1 MGNGPKKPRRKIKFS
16 VKETK
21 ASTIF
26 GAALGIMSLLT
37 VMIIIQLTFLA
48 NGEATLSFAFA
59 GFLATV
65 FSVAGLVLS
74 ILCMN
79 DEYQPHTF
87 GWIGLV
93 TNGVAL
99 VAMAIILYLGMF

>member
-21 ASTIF
+21 PSTVF
-26 GAALGIMSLLT
+26 GAVLGILSVIT
-37 VMIIIQLTFLA
+37 VITVVYLTFKA
-48 NGEATLSFAFA
+48 NGEATLSYAFA
-59 GFLATV
+59 GLLASG

-79 DEYQPHTF
+79 DQYQPHTF
-87 GWIGLV
+87 GWVGLI
-93 TNGVAL
+93 TNGLAL
-99 VAMAIILYLGMF
+99 LGMAQILYLGMF

>member
-1 MGNGPKKPRRKIKFS
+1 MGNVPKRARRKIKFS

-21 ASTIF
+21 LSTRF
-26 GAALGIMSLLT
+26 GAVLGILSLVT
-37 VMIIIQLTFLA
+37 VITVIYLTFLA
-48 NGEATLSFAFA
+48 NGDATASYAFA
-59 GFLATV
+59 GFLASA

-79 DEYQPHTF
+79 DQYQPHAL

-93 TNGVAL
+93 TNGIAL
-99 VAMAIILYLGMF
+99 LNMAVVLYFGMF